1 MSHFLFD
8 EAPQNDREYDI
19 ERKDCES
26 GGKSHADVNN
36 LAVKEA
42 SDNENNE
49 NMGQIEHIA

>member
-26 GGKSHADVNN
+26 GCKSHADVNN

-42 SDNENNE
+42 SDNEDNE